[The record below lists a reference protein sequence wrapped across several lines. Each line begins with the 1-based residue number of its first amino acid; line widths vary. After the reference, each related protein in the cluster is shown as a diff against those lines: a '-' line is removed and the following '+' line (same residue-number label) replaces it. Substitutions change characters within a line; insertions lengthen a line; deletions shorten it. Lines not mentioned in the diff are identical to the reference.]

1 MAREEGNIPKTT
13 TLQSS
18 NQDLDIFVI
27 SETSNDLG
35 AIIEIAI
42 TGEIQ
47 ERPALGIADTADDTS
62 KLAELHIDDN
72 LGCVNLNVLTSSG

>member
-35 AIIEIAI
+35 AIIEITI
-42 TGEIQ
+42 TGKIQ

-72 LGCVNLNVLTSSG
+72 LGCVNLNILTSSE